1 MVFGVVFLL
10 VGAAGFIPGITTHY
24 DRLSNFDG
32 EGALLLGIFGINF
45 LESIVHLLYGV
56 GLAAARSASASRSYF
71 LVGGAIYI
79 VLWIYGLVVDLDSSA
94 NLIGI
99 NVAATWLH
107 FVLGV
112 VMVGIGLV
120 LGGDRLQRSRT

>member
-1 MVFGVVFLL
+1 MDRPLDRQHERTSIQIAAMVFGVVFLL

-45 LESIVHLLYGV
+45 LESIVHLLYGAV

-71 LVGGAIYI
+71 LVGGA
-79 VLWIYGLVVDLDSSA
+79 VSSSCGSTGSWWIWTARPTSSGSMWRPTGSTSCSA
-94 NLIGI
+94 
-99 NVAATWLH
+99 W
-107 FVLGV
+107 
-112 VMVGIGLV
+112 
-120 LGGDRLQRSRT
+120 